1 MTTLD
6 DRNGGG
12 GANDSSTVDVEDP
25 IEVVADFDGSERPR
39 VARVEAALRAVVDP
53 CSGAN
58 GSNLDVVEMGLV
70 DDIQVAGD
78 HVIVD
83 LMLTTPACDMV
94 AYFHEAIETHVGD
107 LQGVD
112 TVDVRTD
119 NGFEWTETMMTDA
132 AKRRRDEVRQAY
144 VERHRKKALY
154 RDSSES
160 E

>member
-6 DRNGGG
+6 DGNGRGG
-12 GANDSSTVDVEDP
+12 SESTTVDVEDP
-25 IEVVADFDGSERPR
+25 IEVVTDIDGSGSPS

-53 CSGAN
+53 CSAAN
-58 GSNLDVVEMGLV
+58 GSDLDVVEMGLV
-70 DDIQVAGD
+70 DDIQVADG
-78 HVIVD
+78 HVTVD
-83 LMLTTPACDMV
+83 LLLTTPACDMI

-107 LQGVD
+107 LEGIE

-132 AKRRRDEVRQAY
+132 AKRRREEVRREYA
-144 VERHRKKALY
+144 ERHRKKQLY
-154 RDSSES
+154 RDSSER